1 MQSASAETPM
11 LPLSQGEYD
20 EPIGLPLVVVCQNV
34 DKMDLLEREMGYK
47 EELFDFIQQFLRT
60 ILLKRNPPCYSV
72 NIDGASLHYLSQ
84 SHLSLLSLLSPPN
97 VLQPLIPQSS
107 DLLKPNVVDRD
118 HVFVPSGW
126 DSWGK
131 IRVLRDGFDVEGV
144 STGWSIDLSSVLGD
158 SKLADQGALEVY
170 EDTVSDPK
178 RVRPLVKSLM

>member
-1 MQSASAETPM
+1 V
-11 LPLSQGEYD
+11 L
-20 EPIGLPLVVVCQNV
+20 
-34 DKMDLLEREMGYK
+34 
-47 EELFDFIQQFLRT
+47 
-60 ILLKRNPPCYSV
+60 

-84 SHLSLLSLLSPPN
+84 SQLSLLSLLSPPN

-144 STGWSIDLSSVLGD
+144 SAGWSVDLSSVLGD
-158 SKLADQGALEVY
+158 SKVADQGALEVY
-170 EDTVSDPK
+170 EDTISDPK
-178 RVRPLVKSLM
+178 RVMSVDKRPLM